1 MIENVPLMIAW
12 LPTTEA
18 RIAKISTGHL
28 TLSAAEKLHDVFY
41 NMLSYRQEN
50 SYTFRKLIKAL
61 DMFVFTTTTLPGNFF
76 QLVSKCQMSW
86 DNEYLELRHRN

>member
-18 RIAKISTGHL
+18 RIANISTGHL
-28 TLSAAEKLHDVFY
+28 TLSAAKNLHDVFY

-61 DMFVFTTTTLPGNFF
+61 LISSSHIAKQFF
-76 QLVSKCQMSW
+76 PSSYLCGFLQILVPT
-86 DNEYLELRHRN
+86 D

>member
-28 TLSAAEKLHDVFY
+28 TLSAAKILY
-41 NMLSYRQEN
+41 NIPATSHFLQPKFCTTIIYVLKTRKGVVDEFM
-50 SYTFRKLIKAL
+50 YTTR
-61 DMFVFTTTTLPGNFF
+61 
-76 QLVSKCQMSW
+76 
-86 DNEYLELRHRN
+86 

>member
-28 TLSAAEKLHDVFY
+28 TLSAAKILNNVFY
-41 NMLSYRQEN
+41 NMLLYKEITTINFPKTRKGIVEEFM
-50 SYTFRKLIKAL
+50 YTA
-61 DMFVFTTTTLPGNFF
+61 
-76 QLVSKCQMSW
+76 S
-86 DNEYLELRHRN
+86 

>member
-28 TLSAAEKLHDVFY
+28 TLSAAKTLYNVFY
-41 NMLSYRQEN
+41 NMLYTKQGQ
-50 SYTFRKLIKAL
+50 SYTYFQETNKGIIDK
-61 DMFVFTTTTLPGNFF
+61 FIYTTTLPGVFPP
-76 QLVSKCQMSW
+76 S
-86 DNEYLELRHRN
+86 YLCGFLPILPPSD